1 MEKEEK
7 KDLNKVEPINYSRVG
22 NNVQYGI
29 SADAFNRVRE
39 IDVLWLKGNTI
50 VSAFEVEK
58 STTIDSAITRFR
70 ELFAATPTLNISA
83 YVVIPDNRENEAK
96 KKIGSLA
103 NRREGLTERI
113 RYILFSDIM
122 DKTEVNIEKISKRVI

>member
-7 KDLNKVEPINYSRVG
+7 KDLNKVEPINYSIVG

-96 KKIGSLA
+96 KKIGS
-103 NRREGLTERI
+103 
-113 RYILFSDIM
+113 
-122 DKTEVNIEKISKRVI
+122 